1 MVSLISF
8 SIHLESTSTKSRK
21 GERERELE
29 MLEGSIVCLASLGFL
44 RSDKIDKW
52 LLGSH
57 SFAPVARM
65 FLHLSVALVL
75 VHPRMNLGLP
85 SRESRSLL
93 CKASCHRAAKPTFT
107 SHQPLRGQP
116 PRSRKIS
123 PRRLKIPPR
132 SRKISLRSLKI
143 SEAVSTV
150 AKRSSNVNCLVA
162 QHKFPHASHL
172 FSWLMP

>member
-1 MVSLISF
+1 
-8 SIHLESTSTKSRK
+8 
-21 GERERELE
+21 

-65 FLHLSVALVL
+65 FLDLSVALVL

-107 SHQPLRGQP
+107 WSHQPLRGQP
-116 PRSRKIS
+116 PRSPKDHS
-123 PRRLKIPPR
+123 KEAKDPSKESKDLSKE
-132 SRKISLRSLKI
+132 
-143 SEAVSTV
+143 SED
-150 AKRSSNVNCLVA
+150 L
-162 QHKFPHASHL
+162 
-172 FSWLMP
+172 